1 MKNTLIL
8 FILALAWIISP
19 QESFAQKKGDPM
31 LQVPLG
37 FASYTFRNQWKNGVP
52 EALDIIQQ
60 MGFTEFEGGAPQG
73 VSVEDFKKM
82 LADRGISLPSTGTGF
97 EALESDP
104 QAVADKAKALG
115 AKYVMCAWIPHKGG
129 EFSKADA
136 DRAIKAFNEG
146 GKVLKEN
153 GITFKY
159 HVHGYEFQPY
169 GGGTL
174 FDYLVENTD
183 PKYVS
188 LQMDVMWTHFG
199 GGDPVA
205 LLKKYGKRWV
215 SLHLKDFR
223 KGAPRD
229 MTGLTGPENDVPLGE
244 GELDFPA
251 ILREANKIGIKHMFI
266 EDEGDNELEAL
277 PKSIAYLKSLK
288 Y

>member
-1 MKNTLIL
+1 MKKTLSLLIL
-8 FILALAWIISP
+8 AFALIFAPSET
-19 QESFAQKKGDPM
+19 QAQKKGEPM

-37 FASYTFRNQWKNGVP
+37 IASYTFRNQWKNGVP
-52 EALDIIQQ
+52 QTLDIIQK

-73 VSVEDFKKM
+73 VSSQEFKEM
-82 LADRGISLPSTGTGF
+82 CQQRGIAIPSTGTGF
-97 EALESDP
+97 EQLESDP
-104 QAVADKAKALG
+104 QAVADRAKALG
-115 AKYVMCAWIPHKGG
+115 AKYVMCAWIPHKRG
-129 EFSKADA
+129 EFSKVDA

-159 HVHGYEFQPY
+159 HVHGYEFQPF
-169 GGGTL
+169 GKSTL

-183 PKYVS
+183 PNYVS

-199 GGDPVA
+199 GGDPEA

-223 KGAPRD
+223 KGAPKD
-229 MTGLTGPENDVPLGE
+229 MTGLTGPENDVPLGQ
-244 GELDFPA
+244 GELNFPA
-251 ILREANKIGIKHMFI
+251 ILRQANKIGIKHMFI
-266 EDEGDNELEAL
+266 EDESDHELEAL
-277 PKSIAYLKSLK
+277 PKSIAYLKSLT

>member
-1 MKNTLIL
+1 MKKTLTLLIL
-8 FILALAWIISP
+8 AFAWILSP

-37 FASYTFRNQWKNGVP
+37 IASYTFRNHWKNGAEP
-52 EALDIIQQ
+52 TLDIIQQ

-73 VSVEDFKKM
+73 VSPEAFKKM
-82 LADRGISLPSTGTGF
+82 LNDRGIAIPSTGTGF
-97 EALESDP
+97 EQLEKDP
-104 QAVADKAKALG
+104 QAVADRAKALG
-115 AKYVMCAWIPHKGG
+115 AKYVMCAWIPHNNG
-129 EFSKADA
+129 EFRKADA

-153 GITFKY
+153 GLIFKY

-169 GGGTL
+169 EKGTL
-174 FDYLVENTD
+174 FDYLIENTD

-188 LQMDVMWTHFG
+188 LQMDVMWTYFG
-199 GGDPVA
+199 GGDPAA

-223 KGAPRD
+223 KGAPQD

-244 GELDFPA
+244 GQLDFPA

-266 EDEGDNELEAL
+266 EDEGDHELEAL

>member
-8 FILALAWIISP
+8 LILAFAWIISP
-19 QESFAQKKGDPM
+19 QETFGQKKGEPM

-37 FASYTFRNQWKNGVP
+37 IASYTFRNQWKNGVP
-52 EALDIIQQ
+52 QTLDIIQQ
-60 MGFTEFEGGAPQG
+60 MGFTEFEGSAPQG
-73 VSVEDFKKM
+73 VSAEEFKKM
-82 LADRGISLPSTGTGF
+82 LSDRGISIPSTGTGF
-97 EALESDP
+97 EQLESNP
-104 QAVADKAKALG
+104 QAVADRAKSLG

-159 HVHGYEFQPY
+159 HVHGFEFQPY
-169 GGGTL
+169 GNGTL
-174 FDYLVENTD
+174 FDYMVEKTD

-205 LLKKYGKRWV
+205 LLKKYNKRWV
-215 SLHLKDFR
+215 SLHLKDFK
-223 KGAPRD
+223 KGAPKD
-229 MTGLTGPENDVPLGE
+229 MTGGTGPENDVPLGE
-244 GELDFPA
+244 GELDFPG

-266 EDEGDNELEAL
+266 EDEGDHELEAL

-288 Y
+288 